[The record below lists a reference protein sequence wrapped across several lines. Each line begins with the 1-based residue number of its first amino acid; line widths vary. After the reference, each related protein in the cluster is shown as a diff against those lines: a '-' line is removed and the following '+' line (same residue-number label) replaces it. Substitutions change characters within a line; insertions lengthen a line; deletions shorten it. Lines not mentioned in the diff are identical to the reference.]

1 MATPPES
8 EAGPT
13 PASTSSSASALPLP
27 IRRLNVGQKGEGS
40 HPATE
45 FESWSQTTTVLVG
58 ESRTKFIVHTN
69 HLRKV
74 PFFRGCLDAN
84 MIEKSE
90 ESVSLPEDIP
100 EAFGCVVTWLYTG
113 CLPSNIEAL
122 RKEAATKANAT
133 QLNEYLEVYHLC
145 LYTYVMAQK
154 LLLEALQNKLM
165 DIIRTTLLQKSIT
178 GIQAA
183 YLVSSVP
190 ANDKI
195 LVLLK
200 QEISASVKLNG
211 GWAAWKEKSTLYT
224 HFSARYVEYL
234 EFTADALATYRAG
247 TRTAPM
253 SRSCD
258 YHVHIDTPKCQT

>member
-1 MATPPES
+1 MPSRKSHVGSKTQTSEATCDFLTWRRRRKLSAPES
-8 EAGPT
+8 I
-13 PASTSSSASALPLP
+13 SKL
-27 IRRLNVGQKGEGS
+27 
-40 HPATE
+40 
-45 FESWSQTTTVLVG
+45 
-58 ESRTKFIVHTN
+58 IVHTH

-74 PFFRGCLDAN
+74 AFFRGCLDAN

-100 EAFGCVVTWLYTG
+100 EAFGCVVTWLCTG
-113 CLPSNIEAL
+113 CLPSNIETL
-122 RKEAATKANAT
+122 RKEAATKAHAT

-165 DIIRTTLLQKSIT
+165 DIIRTTLLQKSIP

-234 EFTADALATYRAG
+234 EFTADALATYRAS
-247 TRTAPM
+247 TRTAAM